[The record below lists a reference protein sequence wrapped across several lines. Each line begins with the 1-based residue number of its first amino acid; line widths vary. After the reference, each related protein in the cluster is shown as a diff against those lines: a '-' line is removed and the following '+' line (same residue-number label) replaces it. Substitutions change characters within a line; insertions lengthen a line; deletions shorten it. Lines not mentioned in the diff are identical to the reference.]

1 LPSRS
6 GKPAAVIGKRGKEKK
21 LQAGQYEM
29 MDRFVLL
36 VASLWF
42 YLAVYSSASK
52 MHPAVPSRK
61 SVTLPTLHSLTFQQ
75 AAINLC
81 LCGSPCIYLIS
92 QTSLFFTCNKY
103 ISEH

>member
-1 LPSRS
+1 MWQIMQLIQRNRLPPFQGTVSGRS
-6 GKPAAVIGKRGKEKK
+6 GKPAAVIGKREKEKK

-42 YLAVYSSASK
+42 YLVVYSFALK
-52 MHPAVPSRK
+52 LDPAVPSRK

-75 AAINLC
+75 AAINL
-81 LCGSPCIYLIS
+81 
-92 QTSLFFTCNKY
+92 
-103 ISEH
+103 